1 MGIFACYTI
10 EFYLRK
16 DFIQRLTIQEE
27 NEKTRGILS
36 TVDETAGELLTGSEE
51 LTASTVEIADIVNE
65 HSELLSEVVNLSGNI
80 SSSIDDIRDK
90 SNSQY
95 TIVEDNFAKIKEIS
109 VLMEGIYND
118 STQQSS
124 NAEKALESAAVNEK
138 HINDTVMSINDMRK
152 NSQKIEEISKTISEI
167 ADQTNLLSLNAAIE
181 SARAGEQGKGFAVV
195 ADEISKLATM
205 SIDSS
210 KEIAGIIR
218 NTVNNIET
226 VSSMTESLAEYFNDT
241 ISFVRENSQFMKGL
255 NENTYKEFEESKI
268 LYSSTVE
275 VDRAARDVIEYTEK
289 LTAFVQRIVDW
300 MKRMQ
305 DSGNQIPPNLEDIQN
320 LSKRLE
326 ERSRNMNDLLQGQWE
341 QG

>member
-1 MGIFACYTI
+1 M
-10 EFYLRK
+10 
-16 DFIQRLTIQEE
+16 
-27 NEKTRGILS
+27 S
-36 TVDETAGELLTGSEE
+36 
-51 LTASTVEIADIVNE
+51 E

-118 STQQSS
+118 STRQSN
-124 NAEKALESAAVNEK
+124 NAEKALESAAENEK

-226 VSSMTESLAEYFNDT
+226 VSSMTESLADYFNDT
-241 ISFVRENSQFMKGL
+241 ISFVRENSDFMKGL

-305 DSGNQIPPNLEDIQN
+305 DSGNQIPSNLEDIQN

-326 ERSRNMNDLLQGQWE
+326 ERSRNMNDLLHAQRE
-341 QG
+341 PV

>member
-1 MGIFACYTI
+1 V
-10 EFYLRK
+10 
-16 DFIQRLTIQEE
+16 
-27 NEKTRGILS
+27 S
-36 TVDETAGELLTGSEE
+36 
-51 LTASTVEIADIVNE
+51 E

-118 STQQSS
+118 STRQSN
-124 NAEKALESAAVNEK
+124 NAEKALESAAENEK

-226 VSSMTESLAEYFNDT
+226 VSSMTESLADYFNDT
-241 ISFVRENSQFMKGL
+241 ISFVRENSDFMKGL

-305 DSGNQIPPNLEDIQN
+305 DSGNQIPANLQDIQN

-326 ERSRNMNDLLQGQWE
+326 ERSRNMNDLLHAQRE
-341 QG
+341 PV

>member
-1 MGIFACYTI
+1 
-10 EFYLRK
+10 
-16 DFIQRLTIQEE
+16 
-27 NEKTRGILS
+27 
-36 TVDETAGELLTGSEE
+36 
-51 LTASTVEIADIVNE
+51 
-65 HSELLSEVVNLSGNI
+65 
-80 SSSIDDIRDK
+80 
-90 SNSQY
+90 
-95 TIVEDNFAKIKEIS
+95 
-109 VLMEGIYND
+109 MEGIYND